1 MYALQRFFGGPPLM
15 VLLRLALLS
24 LVVGIVLS
32 VLGLHPFDIWYGIRG
47 FAARVYAMGFDALE
61 WTLDYFL
68 LGALIVVP
76 IWLLMR
82 VLKFFGGRSS

>member
-32 VLGLHPFDIWYGIRG
+32 VLGLHPFDIWHGIRG